1 MDLHPEVKK
10 DLEKNLKDFDCELT
24 VSEMRTEDKNT
35 IVPMEKRTFI
45 YSVRDEKAVLDNT
58 EISVRVY
65 EPKRE
70 ENSPV
75 ILFIHGGGFV
85 RCSIETHDEVCR
97 NLALYS
103 GWKVI
108 SPEYR
113 LAPEFKFPVQIE
125 DCFNTIKWIIGNAEK
140 LKVNPEKIA
149 VCGDSAGGNIAAST
163 AKLAMDMGEIS
174 ILKQVLIYP
183 VIDYYSEKNGS
194 VYDSYE
200 KNAYGYGL
208 SAKSMNRYWSYY
220 TNSEEYKN
228 NPYLSLTYGEKFSE
242 LPEALVI
249 TAKYDPLCDEGEYYA
264 KKMREAGVYVE
275 TKRYENLN
283 HAFLNALPD
292 LEECKDVYKRIA
304 RFLNQEEK

>member
-140 LKVNPEKIA
+140 LKVSKESLAAKYEHLN
-149 VCGDSAGGNIAAST
+149 VGMQRMNLGNRLRKA
-163 AKLAMDMGEIS
+163 
-174 ILKQVLIYP
+174 LKDKQ
-183 VIDYYSEKNGS
+183 
-194 VYDSYE
+194 
-200 KNAYGYGL
+200 
-208 SAKSMNRYWSYY
+208 M
-220 TNSEEYKN
+220 
-228 NPYLSLTYGEKFSE
+228 E
-242 LPEALVI
+242 LPHV
-249 TAKYDPLCDEGEYYA
+249 
-264 KKMREAGVYVE
+264 
-275 TKRYENLN
+275 N
-283 HAFLNALPD
+283 
-292 LEECKDVYKRIA
+292 
-304 RFLNQEEK
+304 